1 MWKRFFTML
10 TAAFVV
16 WGAEVDP
23 RGIFISS
30 TAPGA
35 PGGAPAAPGAAPR
48 PAVKLRIEM
57 NQNGQSVPVSASH
70 RFQSGDR
77 FRFVFELSQSSHVY
91 VVNRSIEGNPEGLRE
106 LLGTRGINVVN
117 QAANA
122 PAAVPKFQVLW
133 PPAGSDAPLPARQT
147 QTIPGGTQFFEFDAN
162 PGIEKISVL
171 VSPYPVDITR
181 YFTGVRSRPRAN
193 PPVAGRHDDTNA
205 DVLAQ
210 LEDLHS
216 MDSNTTTDTGASR
229 GICVGDC
236 SQYSAPLHPGEPFI
250 VTVDLVHSR

>member
-1 MWKRFFTML
+1 MRKRFFTMFL
-10 TAAFVV
+10 FAAAAG

-30 TAPGA
+30 TAPSG
-35 PGGAPAAPGAAPR
+35 GTVGAPATAPR

-57 NQNGQSVPVSASH
+57 NQNGQSMPVSATH
-70 RFQSGDR
+70 PFHTGDR

-91 VVNRSIEGNPEGLRE
+91 VVNRSIAGNPEGLRE

-117 QAANA
+117 QTGAGGQAGA
-122 PAAVPKFQVLW
+122 PKFQVLW

-147 QTIPGGTQFFEFDAN
+147 QSIPGATQFFEFDAN

-171 VSPYPVDITR
+171 VSPYPIDIAK
-181 YFTGVRSRPRAN
+181 YFNGVASRPRTSPA
-193 PPVAGRHDDTNA
+193 AGRHDDTNS
-205 DVLAQ
+205 DVLSQ
-210 LEDLHS
+210 LEDLRS
-216 MDSNTTTDTGASR
+216 IDSNTTTDPGASR

-250 VTVDLVHSR
+250 VTVDLLHSR